1 MLKQLG
7 PSEPYAYLPAPNPT
21 DLKRRL
27 LVLSERGKVS
37 LQFSKGHQFSN
48 GAPARECICW
58 VIWRRGSPPIIVDF
72 ASFLRFIAELPTSVL
87 TFCVVSMLCFNA
99 ACTRERRRRYPG
111 ARQKPLRESL
121 AAVPAA

>member
-58 VIWRRGSPPIIVDF
+58 VIWRRGRDSNPRYGYPYAAFRVRCF
-72 ASFLRFIAELPTSVL
+72 QPLSHLSAGPRAGVSAPAREAEYVME
-87 TFCVVSMLCFNA
+87 C
-99 ACTRERRRRYPG
+99 RG
-111 ARQKPLRESL
+111 G
-121 AAVPAA
+121 